1 MPTPI
6 SACGASMANEE
17 KPKIRVDST
26 ITHSDAGGLST
37 VIELPESNDPNSHAF
52 QRLGAGLDR
61 GRVDSRCA

>member
-17 KPKIRVDST
+17 KPKIRVDNT

-52 QRLGAGLDR
+52 H
-61 GRVDSRCA
+61 DSVPAFTAAA